1 MAERYKLLHKKDGV
15 PETRVIFVM
24 ENETPYTAKKMLEK
38 KKRMNNH
45 TLL

>member
-1 MAERYKLLHKKDGV
+1 MHKKDGV

-24 ENETPYTAKKMLEK
+24 ENGTPYTAKNVL